1 MSKKKGLHE
10 KLRDF
15 IIEDM
20 SYDSN
25 YGNWVLEGVEL
36 ENFIEE
42 LINLLNE

>member
-15 IIEDM
+15 IMEDM
-20 SYDSN
+20 SYNSN
-25 YGNWVLEGVEL
+25 YGNWELEDMEL

-42 LINLLNE
+42 LINILNE